1 MCKPPLA
8 IGGWS
13 TCRPGAKTEALL
25 ELPGRGSREGWSQYW
40 RTPKRGGHPS
50 PSAATARPGAQHNKG
65 NIWQI
70 YSQHHTQW
78 WKTESISCM
87 IRNKTRMLTLTTLI
101 QHSIGS
107 PSHSNQAHIHTH
119 ICNPYWKRRSKTSVL
134 HLSTDDMILYI
145 ETQRLHQKF
154 IRTNKWMH
162 KVAAYKINIQ
172 TSTVFLYTSNV
183 YYQEEKKEN
192 NPIYNCLK
200 E

>member
-1 MCKPPLA
+1 
-8 IGGWS
+8 
-13 TCRPGAKTEALL
+13 
-25 ELPGRGSREGWSQYW
+25 
-40 RTPKRGGHPS
+40 
-50 PSAATARPGAQHNKG
+50 
-65 NIWQI
+65 
-70 YSQHHTQW
+70 
-78 WKTESISCM
+78 
-87 IRNKTRMLTLTTLI
+87 MLTKVERERPYLNTIKTIYDKPTTNIILNSKKLKVFLLNSQIIQRCLTATI

-119 ICNPYWKRRSKTSVL
+119 ICNPNWKRRSKTSVL

-172 TSTVFLYTSNV
+172 KSTVFLYTSNV

-192 NPIYNCLK
+192 NPIYNCVK